1 MGKLINS
8 NDVSLEFKP
17 WTDQKCRITRLQIIE
32 QLGGEIP
39 NGEIDMILGDEEK
52 IEEMITQQNTG
63 TISIVDE

>member
-17 WTDQKCRITRLQIIE
+17 WTDQNVELLDSRLIE

-39 NGEIDMILGDEEK
+39 NGEIDMILDVKG
-52 IEEMITQQNTG
+52 N
-63 TISIVDE
+63 